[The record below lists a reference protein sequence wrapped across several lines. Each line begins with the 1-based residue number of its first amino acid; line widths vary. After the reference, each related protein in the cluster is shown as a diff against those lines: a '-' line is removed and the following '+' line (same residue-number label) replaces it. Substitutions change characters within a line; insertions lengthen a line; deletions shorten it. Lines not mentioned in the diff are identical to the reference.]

1 MEENKWFGR
10 RKKKKA
16 VLKIS
21 EIVKEN
27 SMIPESSSL
36 SRYNNEEVEFHR
48 WDLIVRY
55 LAIENHLGENDYG
68 WRLYRNLRIHQ
79 SAEFGDGTV
88 QSDYDQTA
96 RRGFEELID
105 SVKLKGYK
113 RKYPI
118 PVNSDTLR
126 LNGGAQRLMCC
137 IYFGIDEIPV
147 IVDHFDPDANYPLD
161 WFTLHGFEADDI
173 QLIKDG
179 QIRMFEKMSNYE
191 WE

>member
-16 VLKIS
+16 VIKIS
-21 EIVKEN
+21 EIVKQN
-27 SMIPESSSL
+27 SMIPKNSPLAE
-36 SRYNNEEVEFHR
+36 YNNTEVEFHR

-55 LAIENHLGENDYG
+55 LAIENHYGENDYG
-68 WRLYRNLRIHQ
+68 WRLYRQMRIHQ

-88 QSDYDQTA
+88 QSDYDQSA
-96 RRGFEELID
+96 RRGFEELMD
-105 SVKLKGYK
+105 SVKNKGYK

-118 PVNSDTLR
+118 PVNADTLR

-137 IYFGIDEIPV
+137 VYFGIDEIPV
-147 IVDHFDPDANYPLD
+147 IVDYFDPDTDYSLE
-161 WFTLHGFEADDI
+161 WFIMNGFDSSDI
-173 QLIKDG
+173 ELIKEG
-179 QIRMFEKMSNYE
+179 QIRMLEKMSDYE